1 MLTNAWWRRVAT
13 TTALIAAVVLPSAST
28 TATAAPDPR
37 TTLAPASRPAGTGFD
52 AVPLKLPDP
61 PPVGE
66 VRTELAGLHVA
77 KPHSMEGYSRAKFP
91 HWINQYGKCDTR
103 EVVLARDGEDV
114 KQDEECRAISG
125 TWFSEYDAEVFH
137 NARQLDIDH
146 VVPLANAWRS
156 GADTWTTPER
166 RKFANDLVHSQLIAV
181 SARSNR
187 SKGDQSPDQWAP
199 PRHAYWCTYA
209 RAWTDVKHVYHLNVT
224 EPEKAKLTEMLDT
237 CAP

>member
-1 MLTNAWWRRVAT
+1 MVNKSWWRTAATVAAAATALLVSAATGTAAPATMHLPSTAPPARVAT
-13 TTALIAAVVLPSAST
+13 LPE
-28 TATAAPDPR
+28 
-37 TTLAPASRPAGTGFD
+37 
-52 AVPLKLPDP
+52 P
-61 PPVGE
+61 PPVGV

-77 KPHSMEGYSRAKFP
+77 PPHSMQGYSRAKFP

-103 EVVLARDGEDV
+103 EVVLARDGQDV
-114 KQDEECRAISG
+114 KQDEECRAIAG
-125 TWFSEYDAEVFH
+125 TWFSEYDGETFT

-146 VVPLANAWRS
+146 VVPLANGWRS

-199 PRHAYWCTYA
+199 PRHAYWCTYS
-209 RAWTDVKHVYHLNVT
+209 RAWVDIKHVYHLNVT

-237 CAP
+237 CEQ